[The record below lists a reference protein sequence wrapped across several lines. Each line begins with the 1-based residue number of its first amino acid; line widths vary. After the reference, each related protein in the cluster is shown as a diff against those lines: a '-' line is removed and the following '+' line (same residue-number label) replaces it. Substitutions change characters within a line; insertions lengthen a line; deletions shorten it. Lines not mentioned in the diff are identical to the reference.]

1 MNQIR
6 VLMIKS
12 IVTARNILFILGV
25 ISFWSCEHKET
36 LKKYYDNGKLMAE
49 VEMVDGKKN
58 GRHIEYFENGDTM
71 SVSHWK
77 DWKINGKKSSYY
89 PNGKIKTVSSWEN
102 DLQNGETRSYYE
114 NGNIESI
121 SHWKDDKSHGEGR
134 IYYENGQL
142 SEIYHR
148 RNGILHGPF
157 TWYYENGQLKAEGFF
172 RDSVKVGV
180 VKEYYD
186 TGELLAENHF
196 VNLKGK
202 QTYTGGIEYNKD
214 GSVKNESIRVDTKA
228 EKDTINL
235 GEELQL
241 KITLRKPY
249 FDKTKVII
257 GDYNYNFSV
266 VDSSSLRTLEAI
278 NHEVIYKVQPKRH
291 GENFVRGYVSN
302 YRVIDKHKNITEESH
317 TNFEFPYYVQ

>member
-1 MNQIR
+1 MDSMNQNR
-6 VLMIKS
+6 VFMIKS

-25 ISFWSCEHKET
+25 ISFWSCEHRET

-49 VEMVDGKKN
+49 VEMVAGKKN

-77 DWKINGKKSSYY
+77 DWKQ
-89 PNGKIKTVSSWEN
+89 E
-102 DLQNGETRSYYE
+102 GEAKFYYE

-317 TNFEFPYYVQ
+317 TNFEFPFYVQ

>member
-1 MNQIR
+1 MNQNR
-6 VLMIKS
+6 VFMIKS

-25 ISFWSCEHKET
+25 ISFWSCEHRET

-49 VEMVDGKKN
+49 VEMVAGKKN

-77 DWKINGKKSSYY
+77 DWKQ
-89 PNGKIKTVSSWEN
+89 E
-102 DLQNGETRSYYE
+102 GEAKFYYE

-317 TNFEFPYYVQ
+317 TNFEFPFYVQ